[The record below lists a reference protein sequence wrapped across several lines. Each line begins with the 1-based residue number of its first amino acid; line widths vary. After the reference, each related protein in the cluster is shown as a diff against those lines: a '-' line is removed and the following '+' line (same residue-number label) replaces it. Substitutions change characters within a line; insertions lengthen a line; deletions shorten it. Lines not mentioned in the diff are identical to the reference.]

1 MPSTSKA
8 QQRLM
13 GMAYAL
19 KKGDMEPA
27 DASQEVK
34 DLADSM
40 TLKQLKDF
48 AETKHEGLPDHV
60 EEGDVNEWLPGVSA
74 GHKWYTQPG
83 QAAISYG
90 SKLRDHRDK
99 LIKNFLDFIESGEKP
114 KGDEEDK
121 EKTHSEKLTE
131 DGEATAPSSYSAPQ
145 ASPANTPGMGNVSPA
160 GPGKIGSGD
169 TFDDDDDDE
178 EEKENIGIV
187 SYEQFKKMTS
197 KKWQKQQ
204 TAKRAEPGSAQ

>member
-19 KKGDMEPA
+19 KKGDMEPK

-40 TLKQLKDF
+40 TLQQLKDF

-60 EEGDVNEWLPGVSA
+60 EEGNVNEWLPGVAA
-74 GHKWYTQPG
+74 GHKWYTQTGVAAAGYEG
-83 QAAISYG
+83 QL
-90 SKLRDHRDK
+90 KDHKDR
-99 LIKNFLDFIESGEKP
+99 LVQSFIEFIESGDKP
-114 KGDEEDK
+114 KK
-121 EKTHSEKLTE
+121 VSMNKLTE
-131 DGEATAPSSYSAPQ
+131 DGEASAPSSYSAPQ
-145 ASPANTPGMGNVSPA
+145 AYPGNTPGMGNVTPA
-160 GPGKIGSGD
+160 GPGKVGSGD
-169 TFDDDDDDE
+169 IFADE
-178 EEKENIGIV
+178 EDEDEKENIGIV

-204 TAKRAEPGSAQ
+204 PTKRAPGSVQ